1 MNNKI
6 ISTVL
11 LFTNLVTSSSYT
23 QTKEFEYSKYASVE
37 ANRVGLFSKRIAKIS
52 FKGKN
57 GWKIN
62 AAYPITVRLDDM
74 TLKKNNAQYKDLVD
88 DKASEVYFAV
98 KSTSS
103 YGNAKIVLCNEST
116 CTNPLT
122 VNFEIIER

>member
-11 LFTNLVTSSSYT
+11 LCISLFEYSSYS
-23 QTKEFEYSKYASVE
+23 QTKEFEYSKYVTVAAS
-37 ANRVGLFSKRIAKIS
+37 RVGLFSKRTTKIS
-52 FKGKN
+52 FKAKN

-62 AAYPITVRLDDM
+62 AEYPISVRLDDM

-88 DKASEVYFAV
+88 NKASEVFFEV